1 MTRHLLIGG
10 LIVAAVALA
19 YCSDNK
25 TPVTPIGPTPAAPA
39 LRITG
44 NTQGLD
50 VNQTSQL
57 AAVASSTD
65 GTSRDVS
72 AEATWRSSNPAVA
85 TVSARG
91 LLTVVGL
98 GRTGV
103 SALYQGRLSTA
114 DVLVLPSGTYIL
126 RGTVT
131 EPGPVPIGEA
141 RVDVI
146 DGSHAGRSATTN
158 GLNGTYEIYG
168 LSGTLSVRV
177 TKDGFVVDTKSVS
190 LTENRVLDFELRPT
204 AAPLPIAGN
213 YRLTIAASNSCAS
226 RLPEDGRTRTYDA
239 RINQGEAKLLVNVE
253 GAPFV
258 LHPRTGTGN
267 HFFGTIRANAVS
279 LTIDSDFYN
288 YGATF
293 FDLVEQLG
301 PTTYLTIS
309 GTANGT
315 ATPRTIAGSLNGAF
329 LVWESN
335 EFYGFSRR
343 AVAGCYATD
352 HQFSFVR

>member
-25 TPVTPIGPTPAAPA
+25 TPVTPIAPTPAATA
-39 LRITG
+39 LRVTG

-50 VNQTSQL
+50 VNQTTQL
-57 AAVASSTD
+57 AAVASLTD

-72 AEATWRSSNPAVA
+72 AEAAWRSFNTAVA

-91 LLTVVGL
+91 LLTAVGL

-103 SALYQGRLSTA
+103 SAQYQGRLSTA

-126 RGTVT
+126 RGTVA

-141 RVDVI
+141 RVEVI
-146 DGSHAGRSATTN
+146 DGPHAGRSATTN
-158 GLNGTYEIYG
+158 RFSGTYEIYG
-168 LSGTLSVRV
+168 LSGNLSVRV

-213 YRLTIAASNSCAS
+213 YRLTFAASNSCAS
-226 RLPEDGRTRTYDA
+226 RLAEDARTRTYDA
-239 RINQGEAKLLVNVE
+239 RMNQGEAKLLVNVE

-267 HFFGTIRANAVS
+267 RFFGTIRANAVS
-279 LTIDSDFYN
+279 FTIDCDFYD
-288 YGATF
+288 YDVDF
-293 FDLVEQLG
+293 YDLVEQLG

-315 ATPRTIAGSLNGAF
+315 ATPRTIAGSLNGTF
-329 LVWESN
+329 TVWEAN
-335 EFYGFSRR
+335 GFYGFSRR
-343 AVAGCYATD
+343 IVAACNAAD